1 LKSPIPHNHHQWQ
14 WLAVALGVL
23 SFAVVLASFN
33 LTDGDL
39 WAKLALGAHVW
50 LQGSVLP
57 RDVFAFTPVL
67 PEYIDHEWGAGL
79 VFYTCLK
86 WLGPG
91 GLLALKISLAFG
103 ALATAMA
110 AGRKL
115 GASWN
120 SLLALA
126 IPCGACLLP
135 AYVPVVRSHAFTF
148 FFFGATLWCLE
159 MIRTGRNWPALVLP
173 PLMLAWANIHGGFVA
188 GLGAAGVYTA
198 LALPFFSGRTAASAS
213 GRPGWPR
220 FFLLLGVTL
229 ACLAVT
235 VINPYGFRF
244 WQYLIPALLNPRLQI
259 SEWQPLPVFG
269 RDVFIG
275 FRILFV
281 LVAAILLLAWR
292 QTEKRSW
299 PGLIMLLVTAVISW
313 RSRRHTAFFAVTALA
328 LMGPFVTVAWGRLK
342 TWLAAPLGDRLPPG
356 RAVLLLYGGL
366 AFYTA
371 AHFLPA
377 ASLQVLT
384 PVGLYPVREVDI
396 LSRARA
402 EGNLAV
408 PFRLG
413 SYATWRLYPRIKV
426 SMDGRYETT
435 YPESTFRLNEDFH
448 QFQGTNWDQL
458 IRQYAV
464 DYVILD
470 LHSGKLRP
478 EDLQARG
485 YVLIWRTEGASA
497 LMALEKHAA
506 KLQAVAAALPPTTI
520 DPLDARI
527 PETWWP
533 SQTPAAPR

>member
-1 LKSPIPHNHHQWQ
+1 
-14 WLAVALGVL
+14 
-23 SFAVVLASFN
+23 
-33 LTDGDL
+33 
-39 WAKLALGAHVW
+39 
-50 LQGSVLP
+50 
-57 RDVFAFTPVL
+57 
-67 PEYIDHEWGAGL
+67 
-79 VFYTCLK
+79 
-86 WLGPG
+86 
-91 GLLALKISLAFG
+91 
-103 ALATAMA
+103 
-110 AGRKL
+110 
-115 GASWN
+115 
-120 SLLALA
+120 
-126 IPCGACLLP
+126 
-135 AYVPVVRSHAFTF
+135 
-148 FFFGATLWCLE
+148 
-159 MIRTGRNWPALVLP
+159 
-173 PLMLAWANIHGGFVA
+173 
-188 GLGAAGVYTA
+188 
-198 LALPFFSGRTAASAS
+198 
-213 GRPGWPR
+213 
-220 FFLLLGVTL
+220 
-229 ACLAVT
+229 
-235 VINPYGFRF
+235 
-244 WQYLIPALLNPRLQI
+244 
-259 SEWQPLPVFG
+259 
-269 RDVFIG
+269 
-275 FRILFV
+275 
-281 LVAAILLLAWR
+281 
-292 QTEKRSW
+292 
-299 PGLIMLLVTAVISW
+299 
-313 RSRRHTAFFAVTALA
+313 
-328 LMGPFVTVAWGRLK
+328 LK